1 MDEDDSFTLNPMP
14 RTPQTDFNLTDE
26 LLYNGFW
33 LEATDGYDF
42 CPNIDGDFTNPQQE
56 SFGFPKLTVKSNFST
71 EATLNNVEMDE
82 FFPPQS
88 QDYEDAI
95 ATPLVSSTQ
104 STKLWFG
111 PNKNSIGPLP
121 VKKRLMHAMDCL
133 KESIIDKDIL
143 VQIWI
148 PVKRGG
154 RQVLTTNDQPF
165 SLNPHCKN
173 LAVYRNVS
181 ESYHFSADAS
191 AKEFFGLPGRV
202 FLNRFP
208 DWTPDVRFF
217 KREEYPR
224 VNHAQ
229 EHDVR
234 GSIALPVFEQGSGVC
249 LGVVEIVTTS
259 QKVNFSPELE
269 NVCKALEA
277 VNLKSCEISIPSN
290 VKDPNEPYQDS
301 LREIQNVLKYICDT
315 HKLPLAQTWVPCS
328 QQHEGIC
335 RKSNETSACCISTI
349 DSACYIADEN
359 VMGFHEACSGYHL
372 LKGEGIVGKAF
383 ASNRMFFAEDI
394 RTYSKTEYPLAHHAR
409 IFNLCASG
417 AIRLRSTINNE
428 RICDF
433 VLEFFL
439 QQLNQENVDGP
450 KVMLDSFSS
459 VVQEKC
465 RRLRVITDEE
475 LARESLFGENNMN
488 LDWIVNV
495 MDSEEKGKGLNV
507 SLADHEEKSEEECN
521 TWNKYKTSGGNKRA
535 KIKNSITLEVLRQHY
550 AGSLKEAAMSIGVCP
565 TTLKRIC
572 RQHGITR
579 WPSRKIKKVSHS
591 LKKLQVVI
599 DSVEGAD
606 GSIQLDSFCNNFP
619 QLISSNPPEKSSN
632 LSTPNIKTIVPI
644 SASSSSHCFANN
656 LQKGERLKR
665 AQSEAKLHEHS
676 RDRAE
681 QILIRSNSH
690 KNLQDDSPVE
700 TRPVTKNNIIAQN
713 VATLR
718 VKAALGEEN
727 VRFKLKP
734 MWGFKDLQEEVFR
747 RFDIGIGSGFSLKYL
762 DDDGE
767 WVLLTCDE
775 DLEECVDIHRSF
787 NMQTVRLSVSQPQL
801 GSSLS

>member
-1 MDEDDSFTLNPMP
+1 MDEDGSFTLNSMP
-14 RTPQTDFNLTDE
+14 QTPQTDFDLMDE
-26 LLYNGFW
+26 LLYDGFW

-42 CPNIDGDFTNPQQE
+42 CPNIDSDFTNPQQG
-56 SFGFPKLTVKSNFST
+56 SFPKLTVKSNFST
-71 EATLNNVEMDE
+71 EATLNNNVEMDE
-82 FFPPQS
+82 FFSPQS
-88 QDYEDAI
+88 QDQEDDS
-95 ATPLVSSTQ
+95 PLATQ

-111 PNKNSIGPLP
+111 PNKNSIGHIP
-121 VKKRLMHAMDCL
+121 VKKRLMQAMDCL
-133 KESIIDKDIL
+133 KESLIDKDIL

-148 PVKRGG
+148 PVNRGG

-181 ESYHFSADAS
+181 ENYHFSADKD

-224 VNHAQ
+224 VKHAQ
-229 EHDVR
+229 QHDVR
-234 GSIALPVFEQGSGVC
+234 GSIALPVFEHGSGVC

-259 QKVNFSPELE
+259 QKVDFSPELE
-269 NVCKALEA
+269 SVCKALEA
-277 VNLKSCEISIPSN
+277 VNLKSSEISIPSN
-290 VKDPNEPYQDS
+290 VKDPNEPFQDFV
-301 LREIQNVLKYICDT
+301 LEVQNVLKYICDT

-328 QQHEGIC
+328 QQHKGIC
-335 RKSNETSACCISTI
+335 RKSNENLACCISI
-349 DSACYIADEN
+349 LDSACYIADEH
-359 VMGFHEACSGYHL
+359 VLGFHEACSGYHL
-372 LKGEGIVGKAF
+372 LKSEGIVGKAF
-383 ASNRMFFAEDI
+383 TSNRMCFAEDI

-417 AIRLRSTINNE
+417 AIRVRRSAKDE

-439 QQLNQENVDGP
+439 NQENGDAQ

-459 VVQEKC
+459 VVLEKC
-465 RRLRVITDEE
+465 RSLRVITDEE
-475 LARESLFGENNMN
+475 LARETFLFGENDMN
-488 LDWIVNV
+488 LDWIVNG
-495 MDSEEKGKGLNV
+495 MDSEEKGKGLFSV

-521 TWNKYKTSGGNKRA
+521 TWNKYKTSGRNKRA
-535 KIKNSITLEVLRQHY
+535 KMKNTITLEVLRQHY
-550 AGSLKEAAMSIGVCP
+550 GGSLKEAAMNIGVCP

-579 WPSRKIKKVSHS
+579 WPSRKIKKVGHS

-599 DSVEGAD
+599 DSVEGAHS
-606 GSIQLDSFCNNFP
+606 SIQLDSFYNNFP
-619 QLISSNPPEKSSN
+619 QLISSNPPESSN
-632 LSTPNIKTIVPI
+632 FSTPNITTVPI
-644 SASSSSHCFANN
+644 STSSSSYCLSNG

-665 AQSEAKLHEHS
+665 AQSEAKLHENT
-676 RDRAE
+676 RDRTK

-690 KNLQDDSPVE
+690 KNLREYSPVE

-713 VATLR
+713 VATTIR
-718 VKAALGEEN
+718 VKASLGDEN

-734 MWGFKDLQEEVFR
+734 MWDFKDLQEEVFR
-747 RFDIGIGSGFSLKYL
+747 RFEIGNGSLKYL
-762 DDDGE
+762 DDDAE
-767 WVLLTCDE
+767 WVLLACDE
-775 DLEECVDIHRSF
+775 DLEECIDIHRSF

-801 GSSLS
+801 GSSLP